1 MKSVSQKCPVLGL
14 LNIWR
19 LGHVKDNK
27 SYIFYCF
34 LVIKIKPTG
43 GREKISLT
51 LRLELTSDML
61 RLDANV
67 IHDKK
72 APWDNSFGKVD
83 GAKENHR
90 VMHNG
95 HKMFYRIMVL
105 QQVHMIHKK
114 TKNTMLKCCVNRVS
128 WQLSNAQYKWSV
140 DENNYNL
147 GFHN

>member
-1 MKSVSQKCPVLGL
+1 MSRLGL

-72 APWDNSFGKVD
+72 AP
-83 GAKENHR
+83 
-90 VMHNG
+90 
-95 HKMFYRIMVL
+95 
-105 QQVHMIHKK
+105 
-114 TKNTMLKCCVNRVS
+114 
-128 WQLSNAQYKWSV
+128 
-140 DENNYNL
+140 
-147 GFHN
+147 